1 MNTEGRGQRAQ
12 CDATPAKPV
21 LRMKANRERSLT
33 PAQQCEQCEHP
44 RLQGV
49 RATYLLKP
57 RGEIG
62 YPLVRPSRPIPR
74 YLVAKSLGAPFR
86 IVENYRN
93 AAVWKRSIFSSSL
106 DPPLEIVFE
115 YV

>member
-57 RGEIG
+57 RDEIG

-74 YLVAKSLGAPFR
+74 YLTAKSLGAPFR

-93 AAVWKRSIFSSSL
+93 ATMCKKSIFSSSL
-106 DPPLEIVFE
+106 DPPRDTF
-115 YV
+115 